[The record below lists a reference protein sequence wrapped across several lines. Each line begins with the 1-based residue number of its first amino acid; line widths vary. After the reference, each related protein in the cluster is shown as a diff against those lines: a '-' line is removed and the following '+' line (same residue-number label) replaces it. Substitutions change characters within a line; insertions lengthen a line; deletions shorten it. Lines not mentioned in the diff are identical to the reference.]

1 MRATRRRWGIII
13 AIVAAVLGTVAL
25 LFRPQ
30 PVPVDFVEV
39 TRGQMSVTIDEE
51 AKTRVKEAY
60 VVSAPLAGRLRRI
73 EQHAGDPVIA
83 GRTVLAVIEPGD
95 PVFLDARTLAQA
107 QAEAKAAEAA
117 RDLART
123 EVVRARAELDFAQS
137 DFKRAEALAVHD
149 TVSRRALDTAAL
161 SLKTREAALATA
173 QAALRVR
180 EHELETARAR
190 LIGPGD
196 GNGNGRTG
204 RQCCIEVRA
213 PVDGRIL
220 RLLQESEA
228 IIAAGAPLVEIGDPG
243 QLEIVAEL
251 LSADAVRV
259 REGAPV
265 IIDGWGGGILRGTVQ
280 RVEPYGFTKVSAL
293 GIEEQRVVAVI
304 DFIEPIERLRSL
316 GHGYRLEVHIVV
328 WESDGVVKLPVGA
341 AFRQGQDWAVFVEQG
356 GRAKLRRIK
365 VGQGNGVEFEVTSGV
380 EPGARVILHP
390 SERVLDG
397 IRVVARDS
405 L

>member
-13 AIVAAVLGTVAL
+13 AIVAAVLGAVAL

-30 PVPVDFVEV
+30 AVPVDFVQV
-39 TRGQMSVTIDEE
+39 VRGQMSVTIDEE
-51 AKTRVKEAY
+51 AKTRVQEAY

-73 EQHAGDPVIA
+73 EQHAGDQVVA
-83 GRTVLAVIEPGD
+83 GQTVLAVIEPGD

-107 QAEAKAAEAA
+107 QAEAKAAEAG

-123 EVVRARAELDFAQS
+123 EVLRARAELEFAQAE
-137 DFKRAEALAVHD
+137 FKRAEVLAARD

-180 EHELETARAR
+180 EYELETARAR

-196 GNGNGRTG
+196 GNDNGRNG

-213 PVDGRIL
+213 PVSGRIL

-228 IIAAGAPLVEIGDPG
+228 IIAPGAPLVEIGDPG
-243 QLEIVAEL
+243 ELEIVAEL

-259 REGAPV
+259 REGAEV
-265 IIDGWGGGILRGTVQ
+265 VIDGWGGGPLRGIVR

-293 GIEEQRVVAVI
+293 GIEEQRVVTVI
-304 DFIEPIERLRSL
+304 DFNEPVERLRSL

-328 WESDGVVKLPVGA
+328 WESDDVVKVPVGA
-341 AFRQGQDWAVFVEQG
+341 AFRQGQDWAVFVVDG
-356 GRAKLRRIK
+356 GRAALRVIQ
-365 VGQGNGVEFEVTSGV
+365 VGQGNGVELEAKFGV
-380 EPGARVILHP
+380 EAGARVILHP
-390 SERVLDG
+390 SERIADG